1 MNGLVA
7 HWADHLEPAGIAVV
21 AVHRES
27 SLRPLLTWSWLT
39 VTAGLVKTRMGENL
53 KDGITPEVSAQ
64 GYYKVVQGIEVSKTK
79 EGIYSYDGSVLP
91 W

>member
-1 MNGLVA
+1 
-7 HWADHLEPAGIAVV
+7 VV

-27 SLRPLLTWSWLT
+27 SRIPVVTIPWLT

-53 KDGITPEVSAQ
+53 KDGITPEESAQ

-79 EGIYSYDGSVLP
+79 EGIYSYDGLVLP

>member
-1 MNGLVA
+1 VNGLVA

-27 SLRPLLTWSWLT
+27 SLNPLLTLLWLT
-39 VTAGLVKTRMGENL
+39 VIAGLVKTRMGENL
-53 KDGITPEVSAQ
+53 KDGITPEESAQ
-64 GYYKVVQGIEVSKTK
+64 GYYKVVQGVEVSRTK

>member
-1 MNGLVA
+1 
-7 HWADHLEPAGIAVV
+7 
-21 AVHRES
+21 
-27 SLRPLLTWSWLT
+27 
-39 VTAGLVKTRMGENL
+39 MGENL

-64 GYYKVVQGIEVSKTK
+64 GYYNVVQGIEVSKTK

>member
-1 MNGLVA
+1 
-7 HWADHLEPAGIAVV
+7 
-21 AVHRES
+21 
-27 SLRPLLTWSWLT
+27 
-39 VTAGLVKTRMGENL
+39 MGENL